1 MPAEGKGED
10 GYQSMPCNPISPNE
24 TGLPVPGWLNESPDR
39 DPIAAAI
46 FSIEVVMPRPAALDI
61 TQDAG
66 GAGAEHAHIARG
78 ELGKALGMPVG
89 EPEEG
94 DGDAAPDKPLPRNWN
109 TVFLG
114 ILTIIAVLTCLYV
127 ARNIVLPVVL
137 ALVLKLLF
145 QPLVKLL
152 ERIRVPKIVGALV
165 SLLLLLGVFV
175 GLGALLSSPAARW
188 AEQLPHAWPMLQQ
201 RFAVLQKPVAHLE
214 HVLDTMG
221 VHLDGDDSFL
231 SHPVSMVTD
240 VFSGTGTVASNLLE
254 TLLVLFYLLVFGE
267 TFLRRLVEVLPRF
280 DDKRE
285 AVEISMHMERD
296 LSAYLLTIT
305 IINAVVGCATAL
317 VMWICGVPG
326 PILWGV
332 VAFCLNFV
340 PILGPFFG
348 ILMFLAIGIVT
359 DGFAWIAIL
368 PACLYFAIHIAEGE
382 IITPMLLA
390 SRFTINPVA
399 VMLSLIFWY
408 WMWGVA
414 GAILAVPMLAIIKII
429 FDRLRPFR
437 AFGHLLEG

>member
-1 MPAEGKGED
+1 MPK
-10 GYQSMPCNPISPNE
+10 
-24 TGLPVPGWLNESPDR
+24 
-39 DPIAAAI
+39 
-46 FSIEVVMPRPAALDI
+46 PAALDI
-61 TQDAG
+61 AKDPAEAG
-66 GAGAEHAHIARG
+66 LERVKARG
-78 ELGKALGMPVG
+78 GLGKALGITVG

-94 DGDAAPDKPLPRNWN
+94 RREGGQEMPLPRNWN

-114 ILTIIAVLTCLYV
+114 ILTMIAVLTCLYV

-152 ERIRVPKIVGALV
+152 ERVHIPKIGGALI

-188 AEQLPHAWPMLQQ
+188 AGQLPQAWPMLQQ
-201 RFAVLQKPVAHLE
+201 RFAVLQKPIAHLE
-214 HVLDTMG
+214 HVLDSMG
-221 VHLDGDDSFL
+221 VHIDGGDSFL
-231 SHPVSMVTD
+231 AHPVSMVTD

-285 AVEISMHMERD
+285 AVEISVHMERD

-348 ILMFLAIGIVT
+348 ILMFLAVGIVT
-359 DGFAWIAIL
+359 AGFAWIAIL
-368 PACLYFAIHIAEGE
+368 PACLYFGIHIAEGE

-414 GAILAVPMLAIIKII
+414 GAILAVPMLAILKII

>member
-1 MPAEGKGED
+1 
-10 GYQSMPCNPISPNE
+10 
-24 TGLPVPGWLNESPDR
+24 
-39 DPIAAAI
+39 
-46 FSIEVVMPRPAALDI
+46 MPRPAALDI
-61 TQDAG
+61 VKDPADGTG
-66 GAGAEHAHIARG
+66 KARG
-78 ELGKALGMPVG
+78 ELGKALGITVA
-89 EPEEG
+89 EPEEPG
-94 DGDAAPDKPLPRNWN
+94 SRDSGQEMPLPRNWN

-114 ILTIIAVLTCLYV
+114 ILTMIAVLTCLYV

-152 ERIRVPKIVGALV
+152 ERIHIPKIGGALV

-188 AEQLPHAWPMLQQ
+188 AEQLPQAWPMLQQ
-201 RFAVLQKPVAHLE
+201 RFAVLQKPIAHLE
-214 HVLDTMG
+214 HVLDSMG
-221 VHLDGDDSFL
+221 IHLDGGDSFL
-231 SHPVSMVTD
+231 SHPVSMVTA

-305 IINAVVGCATAL
+305 VINAVVGCATAL

-348 ILMFLAIGIVT
+348 ILLFLAVGIVT
-359 DGFAWIAIL
+359 SGFAWIAIL
-368 PACLYFAIHIAEGE
+368 PACLYFGIHVAEGE

-414 GAILAVPMLAIIKII
+414 GAILAVPMLAILKII